1 MDISYSPI
9 HIFNVTE
16 LRELIAN
23 KEGTFRPRQT
33 AFVFFK
39 KGTFALKVNGEIID
53 YKNQKLFF
61 ISNRNTYEI
70 TLLSQDVE
78 LYICINNR
86 EFSHLANYRFN
97 QFELFRL
104 IALENRN
111 AIDLPESER
120 LFFWGILD
128 NLHHVY
134 NDSVNVS
141 FKMDML
147 RHLQITLVYAIVNLL
162 QAKKGDV
169 DYKYNSRKEMISSNF
184 IELLFKHFKDE
195 KELGFY
201 ADKLHISIKYLSIC
215 VKATTKASPTFII
228 AQLIMYESRVLLSDK
243 ENTIS
248 MVADQLNFS
257 DQYTFSKFFKKQMN
271 ISPSEFRRRVFQ
283 TVTI

>member
-1 MDISYSPI
+1 MDITSSPI
-9 HIFNVTE
+9 HIFNAAE
-16 LRELIAN
+16 LRILIAN

-33 AFVFFK
+33 AFGFLK
-39 KGTFALKVNGEIID
+39 KGTFALKVNGEVID
-53 YKNQKLFF
+53 YKEQQLFF
-61 ISNRNTYEI
+61 ISNRNTYEL
-70 TLLSQDVE
+70 TFLSEEVE

-86 EFSHLANYRFN
+86 DFNHLANYRFN

-104 IALENRN
+104 IALEINN
-111 AIDLPESER
+111 AFDLPESER
-120 LFFWGILD
+120 IFFWGLLD

-134 NDSVNVS
+134 NDSVNLS

-147 RHLQITLVYAIVNLL
+147 RHLQITLIYAIVNLL

-169 DYKYNSRKEMISSNF
+169 DYKYNNRKEMISSNF
-184 IELLFKHFKDE
+184 IELLFKYFKEE
-195 KELGFY
+195 KELAFY

-215 VKATTKASPTFII
+215 VKVTTKTSPTFII
-228 AQLIMYESRVLLSDK
+228 AQLLMYEARVLLSDK

-271 ISPSEFRRRVFQ
+271 ISPSEFKRRVFQ